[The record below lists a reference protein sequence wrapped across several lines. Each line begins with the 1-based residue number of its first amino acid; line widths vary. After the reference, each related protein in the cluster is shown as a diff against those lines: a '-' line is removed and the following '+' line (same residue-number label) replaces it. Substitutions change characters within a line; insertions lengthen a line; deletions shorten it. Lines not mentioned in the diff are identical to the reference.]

1 MDQKYFREIENIIR
15 KNLDQRGMDKVNLLG
30 DFEKGVKDLLTSS
43 TVLIVTG
50 FVIRD
55 TLTGETDGPIGAI
68 SLAAALEELGKE
80 VILITDKYSRD
91 MLYNC
96 CLANDIIASIETV
109 PYRDAEGFCDTLLKK
124 YNPSHI
130 VAIERPGRAK
140 DGRCYSMRGED
151 LSDIVPNTD
160 VLFKRS
166 KELGIT
172 TLAVGDGGNE
182 VGMGKVESF
191 VKESVNKGDLIN
203 AVVSSDYLIVA
214 GVSNWGGHALAAAL
228 SILSGTMLLH
238 DSKTEKMLLE
248 SMLQAGAVDGC
259 TKKSALTVDG
269 LSLEA
274 NLEILDQLRNIVKEA
289 LGEQIKNTLA
299 V

>member
-15 KNLDQRGMDKVNLLG
+15 KNLDQRGMEKINLLG

-96 CLANDIIASIETV
+96 CLVKDILTSIETV
-109 PYRDAEGFCDTLLKK
+109 PYRDAEGFCNTLLKN

-130 VAIERPGRAK
+130 VAIERPGRTK

-166 KELGIT
+166 KELGIR

-182 VGMGKVESF
+182 VGMGKVASLI
-191 VKESVNKGDLIN
+191 KDSVNKGELIN
-203 AVVSSDYLIVA
+203 AAVSSDYLIVA
-214 GVSNWGGHALAAAL
+214 GVSNWGGHAIAAAL
-228 SILSGTMLLH
+228 SILTNAMLLH
-238 DSKTEKMLLE
+238 DSNTEKILLE
-248 SMLQAGAVDGC
+248 SMLEAGAVDGC
-259 TKKSALTVDG
+259 TKKSTPTVDG

-289 LGEQIKNTLA
+289 LNEQTETVLA